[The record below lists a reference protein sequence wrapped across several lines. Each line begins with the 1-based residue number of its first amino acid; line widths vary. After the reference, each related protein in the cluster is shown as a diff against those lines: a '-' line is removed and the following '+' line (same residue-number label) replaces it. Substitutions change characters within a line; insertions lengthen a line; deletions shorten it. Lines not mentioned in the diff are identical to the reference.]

1 MGTQSPRWNSAQQR
15 VAGALV
21 LLLLL
26 SACASTAPTS
36 TSTAVTS
43 GPTAPT
49 SAAPDVPMSDPAASA
64 PSDPTSSAPAGD
76 AAAQADAMFTDPQ
89 GRFSVPIPTGWA
101 AEQRDDVLTLSDPEG
116 QISAYALVVA
126 NGDPQAALAEAWR
139 RVDPKWALEP
149 IDVQEPPATGGVE
162 QVVTTSYDAG
172 DVQRVLTGHGRLYQG
187 ATYVLL
193 VDANAT
199 ALQRRAAQAEI
210 VESGFTISALPVVDL
225 RGVTPARVDAAI
237 TTELA
242 AFTERL
248 LARFGVPGAAV
259 AVVQG
264 GEVVYINGFGVR
276 NAATGEPLTPQTR
289 MMIGST
295 GKSLTTMMMA
305 TLVDDG
311 TLRWDTPA
319 QQILPS
325 FAVQDPALSAQIT
338 MRNLV
343 CACTGVPRRDLEII
357 FNGNELS
364 AEAFVASLRSFEF
377 YTPIGE
383 AYQYSNQ
390 MVASG
395 GYIAAVA
402 DPTSS
407 GGLLEDYAATL
418 QARVLDPIGMSNTTL
433 SFDEVEASGN
443 YAVPHSRRLAVDAAF
458 EPRSLR
464 SEAALAAGAPAGVH
478 WSTAEDMARYL
489 VTALSRGVAPDGTRV
504 VSAQQLEETWRPQVP
519 VSANEQ
525 YGLGWLVADYK
536 GQRLIHHGGNTLG
549 FTSDFAFLPDAD
561 LGILVLA
568 NGQRTEDMNDAI
580 RTRLWEL
587 VFAQEAE
594 AERLANYVLEQAS
607 TQTAAFAAQ
616 IGDQVDAAAISPF
629 LGRYTNPDLG
639 EVTLTLEDDALML
652 DAGEFRSQL
661 LPLRGPD
668 SQAQGYLIVDP
679 PLAGLNVTFA
689 DEGGQPTLTVDGF
702 VLGRYTFTSVE

>member
-1 MGTQSPRWNSAQQR
+1 
-15 VAGALV
+15 V

-26 SACASTAPTS
+26 SACASIAPTPTS
-36 TSTAVTS
+36 TARTS

-49 SAAPDVPMSDPAASA
+49 SVAPDVPMSTPAASA
-64 PSDPTSSAPAGD
+64 PSDPTSNAPVGD
-76 AAAQADAMFTDPQ
+76 ATMQADAMFTDPQ
-89 GRFSVPIPTGWA
+89 GRFSVTIPTGWIA
-101 AEQRDDVLTLSDPEG
+101 DQRDDVLTLSDPAG
-116 QISAYALVVA
+116 QIRAYALVVA

-139 RVDPKWALEP
+139 RVDPTWALEP
-149 IDVQEPPATGGVE
+149 VDVQEPPATGGVE
-162 QVVTTSYDAG
+162 RVVITSYDAG
-172 DVQRVLTGHGRLYQG
+172 DAQRVLTGHGRLYQG

-193 VDANAT
+193 VDADAT
-199 ALQRRAAQAEI
+199 ALERRAAQAAI

-225 RGVTPARVDAAI
+225 RGVTPARVDVAI
-237 TTELA
+237 TSELA

-248 LARFGVPGAAV
+248 LAQFGVPGAAV

-264 GEVVYINGFGVR
+264 GEVVYLNGFGVR

-289 MMIGST
+289 MMPGST

-311 TLRWDTPA
+311 TFSWDTPA

-343 CACTGVPRRDLEII
+343 CACTGVPRRDFEIA

-364 AEAFVASLRSFEF
+364 AEEFVASLRSFEF

-383 AYQYSNQ
+383 AFQYSNQ
-390 MVASG
+390 LVASG

-407 GGLLEDYAATL
+407 GSLLEDYAATL
-418 QARVLDPIGMSNTTL
+418 QARVLDPIGMPNTTL
-433 SFDEVEASGN
+433 SFDDVEASGN
-443 YAVPHSRRLAVDAAF
+443 YAVPHSRRLAVDAPY
-458 EPRSLR
+458 EPRPLR
-464 SEAALAAGAPAGVH
+464 SETVLGAGAPAGVH

-489 VTALSRGVAPDGTRV
+489 VTELSRGVAPDGTRV

-519 VSANEQ
+519 VSATEQ
-525 YGLGWLVADYK
+525 YGLGWFVGNYK
-536 GQRLIHHGGNTLG
+536 GQRLIHHGGNTFG

-561 LGILVLA
+561 IGILVLA
-568 NGQRTEDMNDAI
+568 NGQGTNAMNEAI

-594 AERLANYVLEQAS
+594 AEAVATYALEQA
-607 TQTAAFAAQ
+607 TAQTTSFAAQ
-616 IGDQVDAAAISPF
+616 LGDSVDTAAISPF
-629 LGRYTNPDLG
+629 LGRYTNEALG
-639 EVTLTLEDDALML
+639 EVILSLEGDALTL
-652 DAGEFRSQL
+652 DAGEFRLQL
-661 LPLRGPD
+661 LPLRGAE
-668 SQAQGYLIVDP
+668 SQTQGYLIVDP
-679 PLAGLNVTFA
+679 PVAGVNVTFA
-689 DEGGQPTLTVDGF
+689 DAGGQPTLTLASDG
-702 VLGRYTFTSVE
+702 LEPYTFIKVE